1 MYASL
6 DDISAW
12 LRDDQVRVSDANSK
26 QPNIDAGRIIRA
38 RLSGVFAPA
47 VLTSWADPD
56 STPELIRSIA
66 GRLAAAYLYR
76 SLFSAESDEVNQYAQ
91 QLWNEAMQIINDIRI
106 GDTVVLDSNGDPVD
120 TTGANL
126 ISFFP
131 DNTTS
136 PLFSVSDVFS

>member
-12 LRDDQVRVSDANSK
+12 LRDDQVRVTDANSK

-76 SLFSAESDEVNQYAQ
+76 SLFSAETDQVNLYAQ
-91 QLWNEAMQIINDIRI
+91 QLWNEAMGILDDIRI
-106 GDTVVLDSNGDPVD
+106 GNTIVLDGSGNPVD
-120 TTGANL
+120 TTGSNL

-131 DNTTS
+131 DNSTS
-136 PLFSVSDVFS
+136 PLFSVGDVFS